1 MAGLRY
7 EDRPFFHIV
16 NIKLSQL
23 PPKQLSKPS
32 PLFFWLQLLALL
44 LHSGLACDKLLLD
57 RSRMESLGRCR
68 CLLGG
73 KQRRTDL
80 RQPCVQFFTTP
91 ASCDCSGTAPL
102 ERSVCV
108 SVCAP
113 MERSSFKKSCFI
125 RVSACSDRYKTPC
138 SVCAYGAQTVCS
150 LPLYRL

>member
-1 MAGLRY
+1 MAGLHN

-80 RQPCVQFFTTP
+80 RQPCVQFF
-91 ASCDCSGTAPL
+91 DLLILHG
-102 ERSVCV
+102 E
-108 SVCAP
+108 
-113 MERSSFKKSCFI
+113 
-125 RVSACSDRYKTPC
+125 
-138 SVCAYGAQTVCS
+138 
-150 LPLYRL
+150 LPLQRVDSGL